1 MTGKAQDWRTHRLME
16 EFAPATFEERGV
28 SIPFTTPLLSR
39 ARVRRDQK
47 GQFEFLLPNLS
58 GGRGVYVLNW
68 KGLPSVMTLTLHDRL
83 LFEEIEK
90 LDTHSPE
97 RIRSCV
103 LKVQVTGT
111 CGPDAA
117 KRAVALLADDGE
129 YLVLTQF
136 VLMTEMLKLVNI
148 GAADLLRPGM
158 TADDTKR
165 TAREALAKVAA
176 MFDVAPDEMTTRIDQ
191 IGEAV
196 AAIGLPQAPKMGRL
210 KSLADR
216 LQSFAQE
223 AQLFAEADAS
233 NAAALGTYVCT
244 VANHT
249 LALAQ
254 QRIGNLEAVCRDTQQ
269 IARDASKL
277 LKSIQEMVARI
288 SWLLDGWEFLI
299 VLWESVKDE
308 PLAIKRTTISDISG
322 QVPVIPRDEI
332 RASAERPDLDAIW
345 RLQKRWVRVNQ
356 DWRTGFLDIDAVM
369 RLEAMKAKMS

>member
-1 MTGKAQDWRTHRLME
+1 MTGKAKDWRNHRLVE

-28 SIPFTTPLLSR
+28 SVAFTTPLLSR
-39 ARVRRDQK
+39 SRLRRDQK
-47 GQFEFLLPNLS
+47 GQFELLLPNLS
-58 GGRGVYVLNW
+58 GGKGVYVLNW

-90 LDTHSPE
+90 QSTHSPE

-103 LKVQVTGT
+103 MKVQVTGI

-117 KRAVALLADDGE
+117 KHAVALLEADND

-136 VLMTEMLKLVNI
+136 ILMTEMLRLVNI
-148 GAADLLRPGM
+148 GTADLLRPGM
-158 TADDTKR
+158 TADDTRR
-165 TAREALAKVAA
+165 TVRQALAKVAA
-176 MFDVAPDEMTTRIDQ
+176 MFHVAPDEMTTRIDQ

-196 AAIGLPQAPKMGRL
+196 AAFGLPQVPKMGRL
-210 KSLADR
+210 KGLADR
-216 LQSFAQE
+216 LQGFAQDT
-223 AQLFAEADAS
+223 QLFGENDPS
-233 NAAALGTYVCT
+233 NAAELGSYVAM

-249 LALAQ
+249 LALAR
-254 QRIGNLEAVCRDTQQ
+254 QRIGTLDALCRDVQQ
-269 IARDASKL
+269 IARDASTL

-299 VLWESVKDE
+299 ALWESVKDE
-308 PLAIKRTTISDISG
+308 PPASKRTTITDISG

-332 RASAERPDLDAIW
+332 RAHAERPDLDAIW